1 MLLTKDDLNNLSFLL
16 KLEKQEDWDKW
27 SESCDEDDLE
37 YAIELLS
44 FVKENR
50 MRFLSELG

>member
-16 KLEKQEDWDKW
+16 KLEKQEDWDRW

-44 FVKENR
+44 MVKENR
-50 MRFLSELG
+50 MQVLSELG